1 MKKEYIKPFA
11 EFVSF
16 EADETLL
23 ADLGGETSGSLGEG
37 GLMPDDWE

>member
-16 EADETLL
+16 ETDETLL
-23 ADLGGETSGSLGEG
+23 ADYYETSGSIG
-37 GLMPDDWE
+37 GGGVMPDDWE